1 MYVVDAIPRTQD
13 YTFDALKL
21 DCGRTLSP
29 VTVAYETYGQ
39 LNAAKDNAILLLH
52 ALSGSAHAGFV
63 TIRASKAGG
72 TTLLDQE
79 RHLTQSGILSSAR
92 MSSEGAAGLRDQTVS
107 ILRQGARM
115 GLAFR
120 SSRSATWSARRSA

>member
-1 MYVVDAIPRTQD
+1 MYVVDAIPRTQH

-63 TIRASKAGG
+63 NDKGEPGWWYDFIGPGKV
-72 TTLLDQE
+72 LDTE
-79 RHLTQSGILSSAR
+79 R
-92 MSSEGAAGLRDQTVS
+92 
-107 ILRQGARM
+107 
-115 GLAFR
+115 
-120 SSRSATWSARRSA
+120 